1 MAKPVLGSD
10 PLARLKS
17 RSPELLPDPD
27 PASPEEDA
35 APAESSA
42 APEMSPGAEAPAVAP
57 SAADPVQDRET
68 AAPAPTIPGASA
80 RTTARAKAPGAA
92 RARKEGGRAGETTE
106 ARIRAFEHRLEKRLQ
121 RFDTEI
127 AHETEAAPGI
137 DPTVERRLVEALARA
152 EERIGKLTTLV
163 DELEEEER
171 QGVLESIIELGDA
184 VQRAFSFDTYRRTF
198 NNLGMRN
205 RRFDVD
211 EFGLESDARESILP
225 FVRFLFDRWWRVKV
239 AGIENVP
246 LEGSGLIV
254 GNHSGVLPWDGVMIA
269 HAIEQLHPAQRR
281 ARFLAED
288 WVATLPFASAMIRR
302 LGGVRACRENAERL
316 LLRGDLVAVFPEG
329 VKGVGKYFHQR
340 YRLQRF
346 GRGGFVQIAL
356 RTGAPMIPVAVI
368 GAEETH
374 PVLYK
379 SNWLANALR
388 APFFPVSPTWPLL
401 GPLGL
406 VPLPSKWQLRFG
418 EPIRADAYRPEDADN
433 EFLVNQLK
441 EKVRT
446 TIQAMVD
453 EALAERRSIWFG

>member
-1 MAKPVLGSD
+1 MCGGTPN
-10 PLARLKS
+10 
-17 RSPELLPDPD
+17 RSKV
-27 PASPEEDA
+27 SPPGEE
-35 APAESSA
+35 S
-42 APEMSPGAEAPAVAP
+42 
-57 SAADPVQDRET
+57 
-68 AAPAPTIPGASA
+68 I
-80 RTTARAKAPGAA
+80 
-92 RARKEGGRAGETTE
+92 E

-121 RFDTEI
+121 RFDGKIAREI
-127 AHETEAAPGI
+127 EAAPGL
-137 DPTVERRLVEALARA
+137 DPAAERRLVEALARV
-152 EERIGKLTTLV
+152 EERVAKLTTLV

-171 QGVLESIIELGDA
+171 QGLLESIIGLGDS

-225 FVRFLFDRWWRVKV
+225 LVRFLFERWWRVSV
-239 AGIENVP
+239 TGAEHVP
-246 LEGSGLIV
+246 FEGPGLIV
-254 GNHSGVLPWDGVMIA
+254 GNHSGVLPWDGVMIS
-269 HAIEQLHPAQRR
+269 HAIEQSHPAQRR

-302 LGGVRACRENAERL
+302 LG
-316 LLRGDLVAVFPEG
+316 
-329 VKGVGKYFHQR
+329 
-340 YRLQRF
+340 QRF

-356 RTGAPMIPVAVI
+356 RTGAPMIPVAAI
-368 GAEETH
+368 GAEESH

-406 VPLPSKWQLRFG
+406 VPLPSKWQIRFG
-418 EPIRADAYRPEDADN
+418 EPIPSDAYRPEDADN

-441 EKVRT
+441 EKVRA
-446 TIQAMVD
+446 TIQTMID
-453 EALAERRSIWFG
+453 DALAERRSIWFG

>member
-1 MAKPVLGSD
+1 VES
-10 PLARLKS
+10 LAR
-17 RSPELLPDPD
+17 
-27 PASPEEDA
+27 
-35 APAESSA
+35 
-42 APEMSPGAEAPAVAP
+42 V
-57 SAADPVQDRET
+57 
-68 AAPAPTIPGASA
+68 
-80 RTTARAKAPGAA
+80 
-92 RARKEGGRAGETTE
+92 
-106 ARIRAFEHRLEKRLQ
+106 
-121 RFDTEI
+121 
-127 AHETEAAPGI
+127 
-137 DPTVERRLVEALARA
+137 

-171 QGVLESIIELGDA
+171 HGLLDSIIELGDS

-198 NNLGMRN
+198 NNLGMRS

-225 FVRFLFDRWWRVKV
+225 LVRFLFERWWRVDV
-239 AGIENVP
+239 TGAENVP
-246 LEGSGLIV
+246 FEGPGLIV
-254 GNHSGVLPWDGVMIA
+254 GNHSGVLPWDGVMIT
-269 HAIEQLHPAQRR
+269 HAIEHSHPAQRR
-281 ARFLAED
+281 ARFLVED
-288 WVATLPFASAMIRR
+288 WIATLPFTSAMIRR

-316 LLRGDLVAVFPEG
+316 LRKGELVAVFPEG

-379 SNWLANALR
+379 SNWIANALR

-406 VPLPSKWQLRFG
+406 VPLPSKWQIRFG
-418 EPIRADAYRPEDADN
+418 EPILADAYGPGDAEN
-433 EFLVNQLK
+433 EYLVNQLK
-441 EKVRT
+441 EKVRAR
-446 TIQAMVD
+446 IQEMID